1 MLSKSTT
8 DEKVAE
14 KPRMWNNQN
23 MQKTEDFQTLDRY
36 FRAANYLSVAQLYLR
51 ANPLLERPLKRDDIK
66 ARILG
71 HWGTVVGQNFIYAH
85 LNRAIKKFD
94 QDMILISGPG
104 HGGNFFIANAYLEGT
119 YSEIYPT
126 YTRDKAGIQKL
137 CRDFSYPGGVSSH
150 VAPQVPGSMHEG
162 GELGYSLAHGFGAVL
177 DHPNLVAAVIIGD
190 GEAETGPLSASWWG
204 TKFLNREKDGNVL
217 PILHLNGYKIA
228 SPTLLARIT
237 PEERRQFFTGLGYEP
252 IEVVVG
258 RDPNHIL
265 QDHQAMANAVDYCL
279 QCFRTKNG
287 KHPLIILNSPKG
299 WTGPVTVDGKT
310 VAGTFN
316 AHQVPVDMSQPHHVK
331 IVNDWLMSYRPQ
343 ELFNPDG
350 SLQADIATFCPI
362 GNRRLSAN
370 PLTYGGIK
378 YTPLVLP
385 KLNQFFVP
393 TKATVMDMNILSN
406 YVAAVLQLNPTTFR
420 FFCPDEAKSNRLY
433 APFQITNRNWQEL
446 HYPFD
451 EGLALD
457 GRIMDGMLSEHVC
470 EGMLEGYTLTG
481 RHGFFATYEAFGRV
495 VDSMLNQHAKWLK
508 QTRLMPWRT
517 PLPCLNFVNT
527 SHTWQ
532 QDHNGFSH
540 QDTGM
545 ATHLLDKDPN
555 VVRCYFPADANTLL
569 AVFDKCLHDTNK
581 INLITASKHP
591 THVWRTG
598 TQAIADVKAG
608 ISIWHDEP
616 NPDVVLACMGDTPTI
631 ECLAAWK
638 ILQQQMPN
646 LKVRLVNVIDAG
658 ILGGR
663 DDSLSATD
671 YARYFTN
678 DKPVVFV
685 THTYRNLIYALTHN
699 RPNSHDYIVK
709 GYHENGAITTAFDM
723 RVLNEIDR
731 CHIVKDV
738 LDATTPNQALAS
750 AMDEML
756 KQHHAFILDNGVD
769 PDWVSN
775 F

>member
-1 MLSKSTT
+1 
-8 DEKVAE
+8 
-14 KPRMWNNQN
+14 MWNNQS
-23 MQKTEDFQTLDRY
+23 MKLTEDFTTLDRY

-51 ANPLLERPLKRDDIK
+51 DNPLLERPLVRSDIK

-85 LNRAIKKFD
+85 LSRAIKKFD
-94 QDMILISGPG
+94 QNMILISGPG

-119 YSEIYPT
+119 YSEVYPT

-137 CRDFSYPGGVSSH
+137 CQAFSYPGGVSSH
-150 VAPQVPGSMHEG
+150 VAPQIPGSIHEG
-162 GELGYSLAHGFGAVL
+162 GELGYSLAHGFGTVL
-177 DHPNLVAAVIIGD
+177 DRPDLVTAVIIGD

-204 TKFLNREKDGNVL
+204 TKFLNPQKDGNVL

-228 SPTLLARIT
+228 NPTLLARIS
-237 PEERRQFFTGLGYEP
+237 PAERQQFFAGLGYEV

-258 RDPNHIL
+258 RNPADIM

-299 WTGPVTVDGKT
+299 WTGPATVDGKT

-316 AHQVPVDMSQPHHVK
+316 AHQVPIDMSQPHHVQL
-331 IVNDWLMSYRPQ
+331 VNDWLQSYRPN

-350 SLQADIATFCPI
+350 SLQADIAAFCPT
-362 GNRRLSAN
+362 GERRLSAN
-370 PLTYGGIK
+370 PLTRGDKK

-385 KLNQFFVP
+385 KLEQFFVEP
-393 TKATVMDMNILSN
+393 TAIVQDTNVLST
-406 YVAAVLQLNPTTFR
+406 YVAAIMQLNQTAFR
-420 FFCPDEAKSNRLY
+420 FFTPDEAKSNRLY
-433 APFQITNRNWQEL
+433 APFQVTNRAWQAAR
-446 HYPFD
+446 YPFD
-451 EGLALD
+451 EGLAPD

-517 PLPCLNFVNT
+517 PLPCLNFVVT

-532 QDHNGFSH
+532 QDHNGYSH

-569 AVFDKCLHDTNK
+569 AVFDQCLHDTNK

-591 THVWRTG
+591 TRGWRTG
-598 TQAIADVKAG
+598 TQALADVKAG
-608 ISIWHDEP
+608 ISIWHDEA
-616 NPDVVLACMGDTPTI
+616 NPDVVLACMGDTPTK
-631 ECLAAWK
+631 ECMAAWK
-638 ILQQQMPN
+638 ILRTQMPN

-663 DDSLSATD
+663 DDSLNDTA
-671 YARYFTN
+671 YAHYFTN
-678 DKPVVFV
+678 NKPVIFV
-685 THTYRNLIYALTHN
+685 THTYRNLIYGLIAK
-699 RPNSHDYIVK
+699 RPNSHSYTVH
-709 GYHENGAITTAFDM
+709 GYQEKGAITTAFDM

-731 CHIVKDV
+731 CHIVKSV
-738 LDATTPNQALAS
+738 IASTTPNPALTA
-750 AMDEML
+750 AMDTQL
-756 KQHHAFILDNGVD
+756 QQHRAYIIEHGVD
-769 PDWVSN
+769 PDWVNN

>member
-1 MLSKSTT
+1 
-8 DEKVAE
+8 
-14 KPRMWNNQN
+14 MWNNQI
-23 MQKTEDFQTLDRY
+23 MQNTEDFSTLDRY

-51 ANPLLERPLKRDDIK
+51 DNPILERPLTRADIK

-71 HWGTVVGQNFIYAH
+71 HWGTVVCQNFVYAH
-85 LNRAIKKFD
+85 LIRAIKKFD
-94 QDMILISGPG
+94 QDMLLISGPG

-119 YSEIYPT
+119 YSEVYPT

-137 CRDFSYPGGVSSH
+137 CRAFSFPGGVSSH
-150 VAPQVPGSMHEG
+150 VAPQIPGSMHEG
-162 GELGYSLAHGFGAVL
+162 GELGYSLAHAFGAVL

-204 TKFLNREKDGNVL
+204 TKFLNTQKDGNVL
-217 PILHLNGYKIA
+217 PILHLNGFKIA
-228 SPTLLARIT
+228 NPTLLARIS
-237 PEERRQFFTGLGYEP
+237 PEERRQFFAGLGYEA

-258 RDPNHIL
+258 RNPAQIM
-265 QDHQAMANAVDYCL
+265 QDHQAMAQAIDYCL

-299 WTGPVTVDGKT
+299 WTGPATVDGKT
-310 VAGTFN
+310 IAGTFN
-316 AHQVPVDMSQPHHVK
+316 SHQVPVDMSQPHHVQ
-331 IVNDWLMSYRPQ
+331 IINDWLQSYRPQ
-343 ELFNPDG
+343 ELFNADG
-350 SLQADIATFCPI
+350 SLQADIAAFCPQ
-362 GNRRLSAN
+362 GDRRLSAN
-370 PLTYGGIK
+370 PLTRGGNQ
-378 YTPLVLP
+378 YAPLVLP
-385 KLNQFFVP
+385 KINQFFVDP
-393 TKATVMDMNILSN
+393 KATVQDMNVLST
-406 YVAAVLQLNPTTFR
+406 YVAAIMQHNPTSFR

-433 APFQITNRNWQEL
+433 APFQITNRAWQEMR
-446 HYPFD
+446 YPQD
-451 EGLALD
+451 EGLATD

-481 RHGFFATYEAFGRV
+481 RHGFFATYESFGRV
-495 VDSMLNQHAKWLK
+495 LDSMLNQHAKWLK

-517 PLPCLNFVNT
+517 PLPCLNLINT

-569 AVFDKCLHDTNK
+569 AVFDKCMHDTNK

-591 THVWRTG
+591 THGWRTG
-598 TQAIADVKAG
+598 AQALADVKAG
-608 ISIWHDEP
+608 ISIWYDEP
-616 NPDVVLACMGDTPTI
+616 NPDVVLACMGDTPTT
-631 ECLAAWK
+631 ECMAAYK
-638 ILQQQMPN
+638 ILKTQMPN
-646 LKVRLVNVIDAG
+646 LKVRFVNVIDAG

-663 DDSLSATD
+663 ADSLNDQD

-678 DKPVVFV
+678 DKPVIFV
-685 THTYRNLIYALTHN
+685 THTYRNLIYSLIVK
-699 RPNSHDYIVK
+699 RPNSHRYTVK

-731 CHIVKDV
+731 CHIVQDV
-738 LDATTPNQALAS
+738 LNATTPNAQLAN
-750 AMDEML
+750 AMEQQL
-756 KQHHAFILDNGVD
+756 QQHRAYILEYGVD
-769 PDWVSN
+769 PDWVTN

>member
-1 MLSKSTT
+1 MFLIQ
-8 DEKVAE
+8 DEKVVE
-14 KPRMWNNQN
+14 TDKMWNNQDMN
-23 MQKTEDFQTLDRY
+23 ITEDFTTLDRY

-51 ANPLLERPLKRDDIK
+51 DNPLLERPLTRADIK

-85 LNRAIKKFD
+85 LSRAVKKFN
-94 QDMILISGPG
+94 QPTVLISGPG

-126 YTRDKAGIQKL
+126 YTRDKAGIKKL
-137 CRDFSYPGGVSSH
+137 CQAFSFPGGVSSH
-150 VAPQVPGSMHEG
+150 VAPQIPGSMHEG

-177 DHPNLVAAVIIGD
+177 DNPNLVAAVIIGD

-204 TKFLNREKDGNVL
+204 TKFLNRTTDGHVL
-217 PILHLNGYKIA
+217 PIVHLNGYKIA
-228 SPTLLARIT
+228 NPTLLARIS
-237 PEERRQFFTGLGYEP
+237 PEERHQFFTGLGYEP

-258 RDPNHIL
+258 RNPADIMA
-265 QDHQAMANAVDYCL
+265 DHQAMANALDYCL
-279 QCFRTKNG
+279 QCYRANNG

-299 WTGPVTVDGKT
+299 WTGPATVDGKT

-316 AHQVPVDMSQPHHVK
+316 AHQVPVDMSQPHHVQ
-331 IVNDWLMSYRPQ
+331 IVNDWLQSYRPQ

-350 SLQADIATFCPI
+350 SLQADIAAFCPS
-362 GNRRLSAN
+362 GDLRLSAN
-370 PLTYGGIK
+370 PITRGGTQ
-378 YTPLVLP
+378 YTPLNLP
-385 KLNQFFVP
+385 DYRQFAVKP
-393 TKATVMDMNILSN
+393 GAMVQDMNILSQ
-406 YVAAVLQLNPTTFR
+406 YVAAIIQQNPHTFR

-433 APFQITNRNWQEL
+433 APFQVTNRDWQIT

-451 EGLALD
+451 EGLAPD

-508 QTRLMPWRT
+508 QTRLMPWRS
-517 PLPCLNFVNT
+517 PLPCLNFINT

-532 QDHNGFSH
+532 QDHNGYTH

-569 AVFDKCLHDTNK
+569 TVFDRCLRDTNK

-591 THVWRTG
+591 TRNWRTLA
-598 TQAIADVKAG
+598 QASNDVEAGLAIWQQVAD
-608 ISIWHDEP
+608 
-616 NPDVVLACMGDTPTI
+616 PDVVLACMGDTPTI
-631 ECLAAWK
+631 ECLAAME
-638 ILQQQMPN
+638 ILKRQMPN

-658 ILGGR
+658 KLGGR
-663 DDSLSATD
+663 ADSLD
-671 YARYFTN
+671 ARMYEHYFTN

-685 THTYRNLIYALTHN
+685 THTYRNLIYSLICQ
-699 RPNSHDYIVK
+699 RPNSHLYTVK

-731 CHIVKDV
+731 CHIVKDILNV
-738 LDATTPNQALAS
+738 TIPNKTLAT
-750 AMDEML
+750 AMDQQLADHRAYICE
-756 KQHHAFILDNGVD
+756 HGVD
-769 PDWVSN
+769 PDWVTN

>member
-1 MLSKSTT
+1 M
-8 DEKVAE
+8 EKVAE
-14 KPRMWNNQN
+14 NPRMWNNQN
-23 MQKTEDFQTLDRY
+23 MKQTEDFSTLDRY

-51 ANPLLERPLKRDDIK
+51 DNPILERPLTRTDIK

-71 HWGTVVGQNFIYAH
+71 HWGTVVGQNFIYTH
-85 LNRAIKKFD
+85 LSRAIKKFD
-94 QDMILISGPG
+94 QDMVLISGPG

-126 YTRDKAGIQKL
+126 YTRDKAGIQEL
-137 CRDFSYPGGVSSH
+137 CRAFSFPGGVSSH

-177 DHPNLVAAVIIGD
+177 DHPNLVAAVIVGD

-204 TKFLNREKDGNVL
+204 TKFLNPQKDGNVL

-228 SPTLLARIT
+228 NPTLLARIT
-237 PEERRQFFTGLGYEP
+237 PQERQQFFAGLGYEV
-252 IEVVVG
+252 IEVTVG
-258 RDPNHIL
+258 RNPAEIM
-265 QDHQAMANAVDYCL
+265 QDHQAMANAIDYCL
-279 QCFRTKNG
+279 QCFRAKNG

-299 WTGPVTVDGKT
+299 WTGPATVDGKT
-310 VAGTFN
+310 IAGTFN
-316 AHQVPVDMSQPHHVK
+316 SHQVPVDMSQPHHVQ
-331 IVNDWLMSYRPQ
+331 IVNDWLQSYHPQ

-350 SLQADIATFCPI
+350 SLQADIAAFCPT
-362 GNRRLSAN
+362 GHRRLSAN
-370 PLTYGGIK
+370 PLTHGGNQ

-385 KLNQFFVP
+385 QLNQYFVDP
-393 TKATVMDMNILSN
+393 KATVQDMNILSN
-406 YVAAVLQLNPTTFR
+406 YVAGIFQLNPNAFR

-433 APFQITNRNWQEL
+433 APFQVTNRAWQETR
-446 HYPFD
+446 YPFD
-451 EGLALD
+451 EGLAVD
-457 GRIMDGMLSEHVC
+457 GRIMDGMLSEHMC

-481 RHGFFATYEAFGRV
+481 RHGFFATYESFGRV

-517 PLPCLNFVNT
+517 PLPCLNFINT

-569 AVFDKCLHDTNK
+569 AVFDRCMHDTNK
-581 INLITASKHP
+581 INLITAAKHP
-591 THVWRTG
+591 AHGWRTG
-598 TQAIADVKAG
+598 AQAIADVQAG
-608 ISIWHDEP
+608 ISIWYDEP
-616 NPDVVLACMGDTPTI
+616 NPDIVLACMGDTPTT
-631 ECLAAWK
+631 EAMAALK
-638 ILQQQMPN
+638 IIKTQLPN
-646 LKVRLVNVIDAG
+646 LKIRFVNVIDAG
-658 ILGGR
+658 ILSGR
-663 DDSLSATD
+663 ADSLNDTT

-685 THTYRNLIYALTHN
+685 THTYRNLIYSLIVK
-699 RPNSHDYIVK
+699 RPNSHLYTVK

-731 CHIVKDV
+731 FHIVKDI
-738 LDATTPNQALAS
+738 LNATTPNPTIAA
-750 AMDEML
+750 AMDEQL
-756 KQHHAFILDNGVD
+756 KQHRAYILEHGVD
-769 PDWVSN
+769 PDWVAN

>member
-1 MLSKSTT
+1 MTN
-8 DEKVAE
+8 EKLAE
-14 KPRMWNNQN
+14 NTNLWNNQN
-23 MQKTEDFQTLDRY
+23 MQQTEDFSTLDRY

-51 ANPLLERPLKRDDIK
+51 DNPILERPLIRTDIK
-66 ARILG
+66 NRILG

-85 LNRAIKKFD
+85 LSRAIKKFN
-94 QDMILISGPG
+94 QNMILIAGPG

-119 YSEIYPT
+119 YSEVYPE

-137 CRDFSYPGGVSSH
+137 CRDFSFPGGVSSH
-150 VAPQVPGSMHEG
+150 VAPQIPGSMHEG
-162 GELGYSLAHGFGAVL
+162 GELGYSLAHAFGAVL
-177 DHPNLVAAVIIGD
+177 DHPDLVAAVIIGD

-204 TKFLNREKDGNVL
+204 TKFLNSQKDGHVL

-228 SPTLLARIT
+228 NPTLLARIS
-237 PEERRQFFTGLGYEP
+237 PEERRQFFNGLGYEP

-258 RDPNHIL
+258 RNPNDIM
-265 QDHQAMANAVDYCL
+265 QDHANMAQAIDACL
-279 QCFRTKNG
+279 QCFRTRNG

-299 WTGPVTVDGKT
+299 WTGPATVDGKT

-316 AHQVPVDMSQPHHVK
+316 AHQVPVDMSQPHHVQ
-331 IVNDWLMSYRPQ
+331 IVNDWLQSYRPQ
-343 ELFNPDG
+343 ELFNADG
-350 SLQADIATFCPI
+350 SLQPDIAAFSPT
-362 GNRRLSAN
+362 GDRRLSAN
-370 PLTYGGIK
+370 ALTRGGK
-378 YTPLVLP
+378 QYTPLTLP
-385 KLNQFFVP
+385 KLNQFFVDP
-393 TKATVMDMNILSN
+393 KATVQDMNVLST
-406 YVAAVLQLNPTTFR
+406 YVAAVMQLNPHNFR

-433 APFQITNRNWQEL
+433 APFQITNRAWQVAR
-446 HYPFD
+446 YPFD
-451 EGLALD
+451 EGLAPD

-517 PLPCLNFVNT
+517 PLPCLNFINT

-532 QDHNGFSH
+532 QDHNGYSH

-545 ATHLLDKDPN
+545 ATHLMDKDPN

-569 AVFDKCLHDTNK
+569 AVFDRCLHDTNK

-591 THVWRTG
+591 THGWRTG
-598 TQAIADVKAG
+598 AQALADVKAG
-608 ISIWHDEP
+608 ISIWHDVAD
-616 NPDVVLACMGDTPTI
+616 PDVVLACMGDTPTT
-631 ECLAAWK
+631 ECMATMK
-638 ILQQQMPN
+638 ILQSQMPH
-646 LKVRLVNVIDAG
+646 LKIRLVNVIDAG

-663 DDSLSATD
+663 ADSLNDAD

-685 THTYRNLIYALTHN
+685 THTYRNLIYSLIVK
-699 RPNSHDYIVK
+699 RPNSHRYTVQ

-731 CHIVKDV
+731 CHIVQAI
-738 LDATTPNQALAS
+738 LQATIPNPTLSA
-750 AMDEML
+750 AMDAQL
-756 KQHHAFILDNGVD
+756 KQHRAYILEHGVD
-769 PDWVSN
+769 PDWVTN

>member
-1 MLSKSTT
+1 
-8 DEKVAE
+8 
-14 KPRMWNNQN
+14 
-23 MQKTEDFQTLDRY
+23 
-36 FRAANYLSVAQLYLR
+36 
-51 ANPLLERPLKRDDIK
+51 
-66 ARILG
+66 
-71 HWGTVVGQNFIYAH
+71 
-85 LNRAIKKFD
+85 
-94 QDMILISGPG
+94 
-104 HGGNFFIANAYLEGT
+104 
-119 YSEIYPT
+119 
-126 YTRDKAGIQKL
+126 
-137 CRDFSYPGGVSSH
+137 
-150 VAPQVPGSMHEG
+150 
-162 GELGYSLAHGFGAVL
+162 
-177 DHPNLVAAVIIGD
+177 
-190 GEAETGPLSASWWG
+190 
-204 TKFLNREKDGNVL
+204 
-217 PILHLNGYKIA
+217 
-228 SPTLLARIT
+228 
-237 PEERRQFFTGLGYEP
+237 
-252 IEVVVG
+252 
-258 RDPNHIL
+258 
-265 QDHQAMANAVDYCL
+265 
-279 QCFRTKNG
+279 
-287 KHPLIILNSPKG
+287 
-299 WTGPVTVDGKT
+299 
-310 VAGTFN
+310 
-316 AHQVPVDMSQPHHVK
+316 
-331 IVNDWLMSYRPQ
+331 
-343 ELFNPDG
+343 
-350 SLQADIATFCPI
+350 
-362 GNRRLSAN
+362 
-370 PLTYGGIK
+370 
-378 YTPLVLP
+378 
-385 KLNQFFVP
+385 
-393 TKATVMDMNILSN
+393 
-406 YVAAVLQLNPTTFR
+406 
-420 FFCPDEAKSNRLY
+420 
-433 APFQITNRNWQEL
+433 
-446 HYPFD
+446 
-451 EGLALD
+451 
-457 GRIMDGMLSEHVC
+457 
-470 EGMLEGYTLTG
+470 
-481 RHGFFATYEAFGRV
+481 
-495 VDSMLNQHAKWLK
+495 
-508 QTRLMPWRT
+508 MPWRT

-598 TQAIADVKAG
+598 AQALADVQAG

-699 RPNSHDYIVK
+699 RPNSHDYTVK

-723 RVLNEIDR
+723 RVLNKIDR

-738 LDATTPNQALAS
+738 LDATNPNQALAS